1 MNMNVN
7 PMLKTILSS
16 LFKKSAT
23 LPYPKKP
30 KKTFPATRGHV
41 EVDIEQCILCGMCQ
55 RKCPT
60 GAITVDR
67 TAKTWTIAAYDCC
80 QCKSCVDNCPK
91 KCLRMENTATAPML
105 KQVSRTEKKS
115 ETAEGTSVKATP
127 VKTIDKPTP
136 SNKPANTIKTDEKDK
151 TSPGNAP
158 RKTEAAKTADS
169 NGTTPSS
176 AVNQNEKTNE
186 TQPHA

>member
-1 MNMNVN
+1 MF
-7 PMLKTILSS
+7 KTIISS

-23 LPYPKKP
+23 LPYPKEP

-41 EVDIEQCILCGMCQ
+41 EVDMEQCILCGMCQ

-67 TAKTWTIAAYDCC
+67 AGKTWTIAAYDCC

-105 KQVSRTEKKS
+105 EQVSRTEKKP
-115 ETAEGTSVKATP
+115 EAAEGTSVKAA
-127 VKTIDKPTP
+127 P
-136 SNKPANTIKTDEKDK
+136 SN
-151 TSPGNAP
+151 AP
-158 RKTEAAKTADS
+158 VKTEAAKPTAS
-169 NGTTPSS
+169 IGNPTST
-176 AVNQNEKTNE
+176 AVKQEEKTNVTQSTE
-186 TQPHA
+186 SQPHA

>member
-1 MNMNVN
+1 MNVN
-7 PMLKTILSS
+7 PMLKTIMSS

-23 LPYPKKP
+23 LPYPKEP
-30 KKTFPATRGHV
+30 KKIFPATRGHV
-41 EVDIEQCILCGMCQ
+41 EVDMEQCILCGMCQ

-105 KQVSRTEKKS
+105 NQVSRTEKK
-115 ETAEGTSVKATP
+115 P
-127 VKTIDKPTP
+127 
-136 SNKPANTIKTDEKDK
+136 
-151 TSPGNAP
+151 
-158 RKTEAAKTADS
+158 
-169 NGTTPSS
+169 
-176 AVNQNEKTNE
+176 E
-186 TQPHA
+186 TQPNEPQPHA